1 MRENDIRPVSV
12 ILDEP
17 FYVIS
22 TLLHVFA
29 ETQLR
34 RRKVQFYFVL
44 VTFYLKKKLEHRQT
58 ETNKVH
64 DPGKNCGLT
73 SVSMSGC
80 FTASS
85 TFCLTASDSVNCLS
99 SSCTGSALASVV
111 AGGGMTL
118 GSTRKLT
125 EGWWCCC
132 WSSAPFL
139 SSSS

>member
-1 MRENDIRPVSV
+1 MN
-12 ILDEP
+12 P
-17 FYVIS
+17 F
-22 TLLHVFA
+22 TLLVPFAHVCRNPASKKKSPILFR
-29 ETQLR
+29 TCHFL
-34 RRKVQFYFVL
+34 
-44 VTFYLKKKLEHRQT
+44 LKKEKMEHRQT

-64 DPGKNCGLT
+64 NPGKNFPLT
-73 SVSMSGC
+73 SVSVSGC
-80 FTASS
+80 FAASS